1 MQVKRISDYR
11 RKDDKPSRLSAEW
24 REGVLLQA
32 QELCGLL
39 LVHVAED
46 LVTVL
51 LAVGSTAD
59 MDPVVATVR
68 GLHDQLVEVGV
79 MLQEVEPLLCELHVG
94 VALVVIPI
102 GVGVE
107 LLTAPRTLAAMVTR
121 IVLTTSNR

>member
-1 MQVKRISDYR
+1 M
-11 RKDDKPSRLSAEW
+11 
-24 REGVLLQA
+24 
-32 QELCGLL
+32 
-39 LVHVAED
+39 
-46 LVTVL
+46 TVL

-107 LLTAPRTLAAMVTR
+107 WLTAPRTLAAMVTR

>member
-24 REGVLLQA
+24 REGVLRQA
-32 QELCGLL
+32 QKLCGLL

-59 MDPVVATVR
+59 VDPVVATVR
-68 GLHDQLVEVGV
+68 GLHNQLVEVGV

-107 LLTAPRTLAAMVTR
+107 WLTAPSPLAAMVTR

>member
-1 MQVKRISDYR
+1 M
-11 RKDDKPSRLSAEW
+11 
-24 REGVLLQA
+24 
-32 QELCGLL
+32 
-39 LVHVAED
+39 
-46 LVTVL
+46 TVL

-79 MLQEVEPLLCELHVG
+79 MLQEVEPLLCELYVG

-107 LLTAPRTLAAMVTR
+107 WHMDVGSFSKNLLAGVRISDLDVKLRATRPRWW
-121 IVLTTSNR
+121 